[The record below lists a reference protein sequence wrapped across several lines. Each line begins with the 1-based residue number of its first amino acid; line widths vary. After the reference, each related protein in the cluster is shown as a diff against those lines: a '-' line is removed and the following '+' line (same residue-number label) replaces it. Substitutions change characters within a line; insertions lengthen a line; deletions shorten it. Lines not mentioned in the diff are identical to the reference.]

1 MNALDVIIV
10 VVLLF
15 GMLKGWMSGFFR
27 QIASI
32 AGVILGLLLATML
45 YITVGD
51 WLAPQI
57 GMVKGVAR
65 VLAFILIWVG
75 VPLAL
80 SIVAYFLTKT
90 AETLC
95 LGGINRLGGALI
107 GGLKYVVFLSCV
119 LNVGI
124 WLQVMDK
131 PENTKSHLY
140 APMTAISGVLF
151 DYCADH
157 FREAAKEHIETNHN

>member
-1 MNALDVIIV
+1 
-10 VVLLF
+10 
-15 GMLKGWMSGFFR
+15 
-27 QIASI
+27 
-32 AGVILGLLLATML
+32 
-45 YITVGD
+45 
-51 WLAPQI
+51 
-57 GMVKGVAR
+57 MVRGVAR
-65 VLAFILIWVG
+65 ALAFILIWIG

-95 LGGINRLGGALI
+95 LGGLNRLGGALV
-107 GGLKYVVFLSCV
+107 GGLKYVVFFSCV

-124 WLQVMDK
+124 WLQVMDE
-131 PENTKSHLY
+131 PRHTTSRLY

-157 FREAAKEHIETNHN
+157 FREAAKEHTEKVS

>member
-1 MNALDVIIV
+1 MNALDVIII

-15 GMLKGWMSGFFR
+15 GMVKGWMSGFFR

-65 VLAFILIWVG
+65 ALAFILIWVG

-95 LGGINRLGGALI
+95 LDGINRLGGALV

-124 WLQVMDK
+124 WLQIMDK